1 MAEGSDGS
9 GSESGEMDVGGG
21 SYGNWNTGR
30 TNKRKKSVKSD
41 GCDSDGRGN
50 VTERKREDF
59 NIIIKLAQEG
69 ASFGDW
75 NPIQLTKSISKEI
88 GEVRSAKI
96 LRDGSLIIICKDGE
110 QQGKAIK
117 INKINGKKVHC
128 SLMND
133 RKWVRGVITG
143 IPVNVTAENIKGNV
157 TNAKVSEAR
166 RLKTNRNGIRS
177 DSLSVLVTFDEKR
190 LPEKILIG
198 YMCYEVRPYVP
209 PPLRCFKCQRFGHVA
224 SVCKGKQTCGRCG
237 GNHEYGKCAEGTKL
251 KCCNCGGEHSSAYR
265 GCEVSK
271 RAEEVQRIK
280 TTQGISYAEAARK
293 VSGDAQVIRQS
304 DTRNQDVV
312 KCGGCNRLKE
322 ETLIVN
328 KNDFVFF
335 MADVVNCSAQT
346 KSRNERIKIIVK
358 SAEKY
363 LDVRGLLWETVK
375 DILNEDNQPSQTCVG
390 SS

>member
-117 INKINGKKVHC
+117 INKMNSKKVHC

-143 IPVNVTAENIKGNV
+143 IPVNVTAEDIKGNV

-198 YMCYEVRPYVP
+198 YV
-209 PPLRCFKCQRFGHVA
+209 L
-224 SVCKGKQTCGRCG
+224 
-237 GNHEYGKCAEGTKL
+237 
-251 KCCNCGGEHSSAYR
+251 
-265 GCEVSK
+265 
-271 RAEEVQRIK
+271 
-280 TTQGISYAEAARK
+280 
-293 VSGDAQVIRQS
+293 
-304 DTRNQDVV
+304 
-312 KCGGCNRLKE
+312 
-322 ETLIVN
+322 
-328 KNDFVFF
+328 
-335 MADVVNCSAQT
+335 
-346 KSRNERIKIIVK
+346 
-358 SAEKY
+358 
-363 LDVRGLLWETVK
+363 
-375 DILNEDNQPSQTCVG
+375 
-390 SS
+390 